1 MSRVKELAPG
11 PTDLD
16 RVWGRRPE
24 FYQQFMAD
32 HARSIERVDPIIV
45 ELARLRMAA
54 TFGSAFALALRYKP
68 AIAAGLT
75 EEKIAAIPQYSDS
88 PFFNAQERAC
98 LEFAEHFAIQASSI
112 GDEEVARLQA
122 AMGPEAMIYFV
133 KALSVMDQLLR
144 STIAFDFE
152 VPTVAPTTM
161 PEFEPLRAA
170 A

>member
-1 MSRVKELAPG
+1 MTRVKELADG

-32 HARSIERVDPIIV
+32 HARSIARVDPVIV

-54 TFGSAFALALRYKP
+54 MFGSTFAQALRYRP
-68 AIAAGLT
+68 AIAAGLS
-75 EEKIAAIPQYSDS
+75 EDKIAALSQYGDS
-88 PFFNAQERAC
+88 PMFTAQERAC

-112 GDEEVARLQA
+112 GDEEVARLQD

-144 STIAFDFE
+144 STVAFGFE
-152 VPTVAPTTM
+152 APTVAPPTM
-161 PEFEPLRAA
+161 PGFEPLRAA